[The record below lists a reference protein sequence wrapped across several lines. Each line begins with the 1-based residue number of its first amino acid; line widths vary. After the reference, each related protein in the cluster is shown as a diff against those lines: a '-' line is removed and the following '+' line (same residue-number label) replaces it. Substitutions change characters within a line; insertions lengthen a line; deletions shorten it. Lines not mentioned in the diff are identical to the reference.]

1 MPGDAVERTLFRNE
15 HLLVGEFWCPP
26 QSPRWR
32 TLNEVSPS
40 AHVVFPRVRGAIR
53 QLGREPVLADR
64 NLVIFYSA
72 GQRFFRTLRD
82 ARGDHCYFVEVASE
96 GWAALTGEEDGPELA
111 FAYGPSDPAV
121 YLLQHAAIAHLRE
134 LRCDPLVVEE
144 NLAEAVVRALADA
157 RAFHGRRRRPRR
169 RSTSAAHRNLADEA
183 KELLGER
190 LGERLTLAEIASG
203 LCTSKYHLARVFRAS
218 TGFSLHGYRNQLRL
232 RVALERLA
240 DPETRVSTLAHELGY
255 VSHSHLTAS
264 FRQAFGLTPSAARGG
279 SARRPRR
286 PSSPPRRR
294 RTRR

>member
-1 MPGDAVERTLFRNE
+1 M
-15 HLLVGEFWCPP
+15 
-26 QSPRWR
+26 
-32 TLNEVSPS
+32 
-40 AHVVFPRVRGAIR
+40 
-53 QLGREPVLADR
+53 
-64 NLVIFYSA
+64 
-72 GQRFFRTLRD
+72 
-82 ARGDHCYFVEVASE
+82 
-96 GWAALTGEEDGPELA
+96 
-111 FAYGPSDPAV
+111 
-121 YLLQHAAIAHLRE
+121 
-134 LRCDPLVVEE
+134 EE

-279 SARRPRR
+279 SSRRPRR